1 VAGDPVGCV
10 VHSGEGGEIPRRDLA
25 PVAAIHE
32 VRELPAVCADHLTA
46 GYGSVPVISDVSV
59 RADAGSIVAVVGPNG
74 AGKSTL
80 LKAMFGLIRATEGT
94 VMIGAQDV
102 TGWPPYRIAQC
113 GMAYVPQVD
122 NVFPSMTIVENLE
135 MGAFMRRGDIRPR
148 IDTVFSMFPD
158 LAAARGR
165 KAITLS
171 GGQRTMLAMARG
183 LMLDPKVLL
192 LDEPTAGLSPPN
204 VAVVWRQ
211 VQRIA
216 AEGTAV
222 FVVEQNVDLAIANA
236 HWVYVMTA
244 GQNAID
250 GPADR
255 IGQHDLAALFLAK
268 GVGQQHD

>member
-1 VAGDPVGCV
+1 MLRCTVEA
-10 VHSGEGGEIPRRDLA
+10 
-25 PVAAIHE
+25 
-32 VRELPAVCADHLTA
+32 RELTAVCAEHLTA
-46 GYGSVPVISDVSV
+46 GYGAVPAITNVSV

-80 LKAMFGLIRATEGT
+80 LKAMFGLLRAVDGT

-102 TGWPPYRIAQC
+102 TGWPPHRIAQC

-122 NVFPSMTIVENLE
+122 NVFPSMTILENLE
-135 MGAFMRRGDIRPR
+135 MGAFMHRGDIRPR
-148 IDTVFSMFPD
+148 LDSVFSMFPD

-165 KAITLS
+165 KATTLS

-192 LDEPTAGLSPPN
+192 LDEPTAGLSPSN

-216 AEGTAV
+216 ETGTTV

-236 HWVYVMTA
+236 TWVYVMTD
-244 GQNAID
+244 GRNAID
-250 GPADR
+250 GPADK
-255 IGQHDLAALFLAK
+255 IGQRDLAELFLAK
-268 GVGQQHD
+268 GVGPQRDV

>member
-1 VAGDPVGCV
+1 MSRCIV
-10 VHSGEGGEIPRRDLA
+10 EA
-25 PVAAIHE
+25 P
-32 VRELPAVCADHLTA
+32 ELTAVYAEHLTA
-46 GYGSVPVISDVSV
+46 GYGAVPAISNVSV

-80 LKAMFGLIRATEGT
+80 LKAMFGLLRAVEGT

-102 TGWPPYRIAQC
+102 TGWPPHRIAQC

-122 NVFPSMTIVENLE
+122 NVFPSMTILENLE
-135 MGAFMRRGDIRPR
+135 MGAFMHRGDIRPR
-148 IDTVFSMFPD
+148 LDSVFSMFPD

-165 KAITLS
+165 KAATLS

-216 AEGTAV
+216 EAGTTV
-222 FVVEQNVDLAIANA
+222 FVVEQNVDLAITNAN
-236 HWVYVMTA
+236 WVYVMTD
-244 GQNAID
+244 GRNAID
-250 GPADR
+250 GPASK
-255 IGQHDLAALFLAK
+255 IGQRDLAELFLAK
-268 GVGQQHD
+268 GVGRQRDV